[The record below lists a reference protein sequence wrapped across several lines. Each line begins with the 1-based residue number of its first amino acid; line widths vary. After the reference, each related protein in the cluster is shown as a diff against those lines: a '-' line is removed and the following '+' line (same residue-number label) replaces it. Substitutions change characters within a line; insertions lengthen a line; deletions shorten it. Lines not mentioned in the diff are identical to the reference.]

1 MNKYFK
7 YTLSSLAG
15 AAILFVL
22 LIVVASLVINPNDYK
37 PQIIQ
42 MVKEKKQRTL
52 SLEGDIKL
60 AFFPKL
66 GLDLGR
72 ASLSE
77 FRGKKEF
84 ASVESARLFLSWWP
98 LLKKDLVVD
107 QVRIQGVNANLVRFK
122 DNTTNFDD
130 LLKREEKQDD
140 KQISFDIESVAIEKC
155 ALSFRDEMTKRQFA
169 VSDLSIKTGRLVN
182 GKSTDAVADFTLKG
196 DNPQI
201 NAQIHMT
208 TGLAFDTEAKRYGV
222 KGLNLEITGDAA
234 GFSKLNAS
242 LKGDIELDKTADTLL
257 AENLAATMTG
267 TKDTSD
273 VNLTLTAP
281 RLQWVAGKM
290 ATDKIDLTAKMA
302 QKTNDG
308 GEMDLIASIP
318 SLSGDRQS
326 FNASLLSVEVSA
338 KGPGG
343 AYKGKLSSPLSG
355 NFNEKKFGLSKL
367 KGNLEAR
374 NTKMAEEDF
383 KLDLAGSAQL
393 DLELKNATVN
403 LTSHLDESTIKLKG
417 GITPFT
423 NPHIALDLDIDTID
437 VDRYLPPRKQK
448 KSSQPEKPLDFSI
461 LKTLKA
467 NGSVRVGSLKM
478 YNVKTSNLR
487 LDFKAGGG
495 QLDVRPLSANLYEG
509 TMKGALSLHAEGPKI
524 TARQNISGVSIAPL
538 LKDGLNK
545 DILEGKGSL
554 NFDIRAEG
562 DTVGAMK
569 KSLQGKAS
577 LNLRDGAV
585 KGFNLPAKLREA
597 KVVLGTLTGE
607 KVQDADM
614 REKTDFSELTASFD
628 IKQGVAHNKDLSAKS
643 PLLRVSGNGDI
654 DIGEDK
660 VDYRIRAT
668 VVASLEGQG
677 GRELLA
683 LKGVTVPV
691 RVVGPMAATKVSLD
705 FNALV
710 GGAIQQEIKTRVTD
724 PLKEGLKGLF
734 R

>member
-1 MNKYFK
+1 MNRYFK
-7 YTLSSLAG
+7 YALASLSG

-52 SLEGDIKL
+52 TLEGDITL
-60 AFFPKL
+60 AFFPRL

-98 LLKKDLVVD
+98 LLRKKLVVD
-107 QVRIQGVNANLVRFK
+107 QLRIQGVNANLMRFK

-130 LLKREEKQDD
+130 LLKKEEETEE
-140 KQISFDIESVAIEKC
+140 KQISFDIKSVTIEKC
-155 ALSFRDEMTKRQFA
+155 ALSFRDEMAKRQFE

-182 GKSTDAVADFTLKG
+182 GKSADAVADFTLKG
-196 DNPQI
+196 DTPQI
-201 NAQIHMT
+201 NAHIRMT
-208 TGLAFDTEAKRYGV
+208 TGLAFDIEAKRYGV
-222 KGLNLEITGDAA
+222 EGLNLEITGEAA
-234 GFSKLNAS
+234 GVSKLKAS

-257 AENLAATMTG
+257 TENLAGAMTG
-267 TKDTSD
+267 IKDTND
-273 VNLTLTAP
+273 VEITLTAP
-281 RLQWVAGKM
+281 RLQWIAGKM
-290 ATDKIDLTAKMA
+290 ATDKIDLIAKMVR
-302 QKTNDG
+302 KTDDG
-308 GEMDLIASIP
+308 GEMNLTASIP

-326 FNASLLSVEVSA
+326 FKAGTLSVELSA

-343 AYKGKLSSPLSG
+343 TYKGKLTSPLSG
-355 NFNEKKFGLSKL
+355 NINEKQFALSKL
-367 KGNLEAR
+367 KGSLEAR
-374 NTKMAEEDF
+374 DTKMAQEDF
-383 KLDLAGSAQL
+383 KLDVDGSAQL
-393 DLELKNATVN
+393 DLMLENATVN
-403 LTSHLDESTIKLKG
+403 LASHLDESTIKLKSS
-417 GITPFT
+417 ITPFSK
-423 NPHIALDLDIDTID
+423 PHIALDLDIDTID

-448 KSSQPEKPLDFSI
+448 KSSQPEKPLDFSF

-467 NGSVRVGSLKM
+467 SGSVRVGSLKM
-478 YNVKTSNLR
+478 YNIRTSSVR

-495 QLDVRPLSANLYEG
+495 QLDVRPLSAVLYQG
-509 TMKGALSLHAEGPKI
+509 KMTGDLSLYADGPKI
-524 TARQNISGVSIAPL
+524 VAHQNISGVDIGPL
-538 LKDGLNK
+538 LKDGLDK

-554 NFDIRAEG
+554 SLNLRAEG

-569 KSLQGKAS
+569 KSLQGKAN

-585 KGFNLPAKLREA
+585 KGFNIAGKLREA
-597 KVVLGTLTGE
+597 KAVLGTLTGE

-628 IKQGVAHNKDLSAKS
+628 INRGVAHNKDLAAKS

-660 VDYRIRAT
+660 IDYRIRAT

-691 RVVGPMAATKVSLD
+691 RVVGPMAAAKVSLD

-710 GGAIQQEIKTRVTD
+710 GDTIQQEIKTRVTD

>member
-326 FNASLLSVEVSA
+326 FNASLLSVEISA

-383 KLDLAGSAQL
+383 KLDFSGSAQL

-467 NGSVRVGSLKM
+467 SGSVRVGSLK
-478 YNVKTSNLR
+478 
-487 LDFKAGGG
+487 
-495 QLDVRPLSANLYEG
+495 
-509 TMKGALSLHAEGPKI
+509 
-524 TARQNISGVSIAPL
+524 
-538 LKDGLNK
+538 
-545 DILEGKGSL
+545 
-554 NFDIRAEG
+554 
-562 DTVGAMK
+562 
-569 KSLQGKAS
+569 
-577 LNLRDGAV
+577 
-585 KGFNLPAKLREA
+585 
-597 KVVLGTLTGE
+597 
-607 KVQDADM
+607 
-614 REKTDFSELTASFD
+614 
-628 IKQGVAHNKDLSAKS
+628 
-643 PLLRVSGNGDI
+643 
-654 DIGEDK
+654 
-660 VDYRIRAT
+660 
-668 VVASLEGQG
+668 
-677 GRELLA
+677 
-683 LKGVTVPV
+683 
-691 RVVGPMAATKVSLD
+691 
-705 FNALV
+705 
-710 GGAIQQEIKTRVTD
+710 
-724 PLKEGLKGLF
+724 
-734 R
+734 

>member
-1 MNKYFK
+1 MNKFFK
-7 YTLSSLAG
+7 YILASLAG

-42 MVKEKKQRTL
+42 LVKEKKQRTL
-52 SLEGDIKL
+52 TLEGDIKL

-98 LLKKDLVVD
+98 LLRKKLVVD
-107 QVRIQGVNANLVRFK
+107 QVRIEGVNAHLVRFK

-130 LLKREEKQDD
+130 LLKKEEEQDN

-155 ALSFRDEMTKRQFA
+155 ALSFRDEMAKRQFA

-182 GKSTDAVADFTLKG
+182 GKSSDAVADFTLKG

-222 KGLNLEITGDAA
+222 KGLNLEITGEAA
-234 GFSKLNAS
+234 GLSKLNAS

-257 AENLAATMTG
+257 TENLAGSMTG
-267 TKDTSD
+267 RKDTND
-273 VNLTLTAP
+273 VNITLTAP

-290 ATDKIDLTAKMA
+290 ATDKIDLTAKMV
-302 QKTNDG
+302 KDTDDG
-308 GEMDLIASIP
+308 GEINLTASIP

-326 FNASLLSVEVSA
+326 FKAGMLSVEFNT

-355 NFNEKKFGLSKL
+355 NFNEKQFALSKL

-374 NTKMAEEDF
+374 DTKTAQEDF
-383 KLDLAGSAQL
+383 KLDVDGSAQL
-393 DLELKNATVN
+393 DLMLENATVN

-423 NPHIALDLDIDTID
+423 KPHIALDLNIDTID
-437 VDRYLPPRKQK
+437 ADRYLPPRKQK

-478 YNVKTSNLR
+478 YNIRTSNVR

-495 QLDVRPLSANLYEG
+495 QLDVRPLSAELYQG
-509 TMKGALSLHAEGPKI
+509 KMTGNLSLYADGPKI
-524 TARQNISGVSIAPL
+524 VAHQNISGVHIGPL
-538 LKDGLNK
+538 LKDALNK

-554 NFDIRAEG
+554 NFNIQAEG
-562 DTVGAMK
+562 ATVGAMK
-569 KSLQGKAS
+569 KSLQGKGN

-585 KGFNLPAKLREA
+585 KGFNITAKLREA
-597 KVVLGTLTGE
+597 KAMLGTLTGE
-607 KVQDADM
+607 KVQDVDM
-614 REKTDFSELTASFD
+614 REKTDFSELTAGFD
-628 IKQGVAHNKDLSAKS
+628 IKQGVAHNKDLAAKS